1 MLDPLTAL
9 GVASHIVQF
18 VDFTVKLISKSHEI
32 YNSTDGALIANKDLE
47 AIAAHLN
54 RLTERLRTDMNCH
67 LLPPVKAIKLRD
79 DVSSKHA
86 ERELAFKLRDYNP
99 ENRAEIE
106 LGEINAKWKNG
117 KWKSFRMALK
127 TVWDEDQIQ
136 KAVSKLTECRKA
148 LDTELLIS
156 LRNSINDT
164 AWKHSDGFKALK
176 ANTQDIHDTLD
187 KIRSENNKN
196 QQATGPLQL
205 LHLIEHYLDFY
216 AYTWLSCAG
225 ETPETYTDL
234 ATIISISCRRWN
246 R

>member
-54 RLTERLRTDMNCH
+54 RLTERLRTDINCH

-106 LGEINAKWKNG
+106 LGEINAKCSQRLNQHSQNVQG
-117 KWKSFRMALK
+117 RREKWKMEKF
-127 TVWDEDQIQ
+127 Q
-136 KAVSKLTECRKA
+136 
-148 LDTELLIS
+148 
-156 LRNSINDT
+156 
-164 AWKHSDGFKALK
+164 DG
-176 ANTQDIHDTLD
+176 TQDCL
-187 KIRSENNKN
+187 
-196 QQATGPLQL
+196 G
-205 LHLIEHYLDFY
+205 
-216 AYTWLSCAG
+216 
-225 ETPETYTDL
+225 
-234 ATIISISCRRWN
+234 
-246 R
+246 